1 MSDCV
6 RVIGCTGD
14 EVTWRRWKP
23 QRGVVD
29 EEANYRVV
37 DARLR
42 MGQGLEV
49 GILVDGR
56 LLADEDTKIQR
67 HGGKELR

>member
-14 EVTWRRWKP
+14 EVTWRRSKP
-23 QRGVVD
+23 KRGVVD
-29 EEANYRVV
+29 EEANYQIA

-42 MGQGLEV
+42 MGQSLEV

-56 LLADEDTKIQR
+56 LLADEDAEIQR
-67 HGGKELR
+67 HGGKGL